1 MKYCILS
8 LLTHSWDMLVNKQCN
23 NDGQR
28 SLAGYSQWDH
38 KDSDTTEHSVQFS
51 RSVMSDSATPWI
63 AARQASLSSKVG
75 ALITGDCGKHLL
87 TIFFYSEI
95 LILKPGKALSNK
107 NEVCQGARKSQVA
120 TLDLS

>member
-1 MKYCILS
+1 M
-8 LLTHSWDMLVNKQCN
+8 
-23 NDGQR
+23 
-28 SLAGYSQWDH
+28 
-38 KDSDTTEHSVQFS
+38 
-51 RSVMSDSATPWI
+51 
-63 AARQASLSSKVG
+63 G

-120 TLDLS
+120 IFQAPLSLGFPRQEHWSGLPFPPPRDLPDPGIGPASLLSPALAGGFFTTELPGDLEGMLSFFPPGP